1 MNKRHQ
7 YKNNTYMRID
17 RELLEKIAEMRLP
30 NKKRSH
36 KLESYADVLRRL
48 LKKHRAEMM
57 KEKEEVLK

>member
-17 RELLEKIAEMRLP
+17 KELLEMIAEMRLP
-30 NKKRSH
+30 NKKRSR
-36 KLESYADVLRRL
+36 KIESYADVIRRL
-48 LKKHRAEMM
+48 LKKHWAEMM